1 MCEMDERYIKIVVD
15 KDTRWT
21 TFVYTRAN
29 PNILI
34 SLHNFSMHSK
44 IRVQILISLHNFS
57 MHSKRK
63 GINRIKVV
71 VLLLIK
77 VVILLL
83 IKVVVLLLNNICM
96 YIFFSVENF

>member
-44 IRVQILISLHNFS
+44 R
-57 MHSKRK
+57 KR
-63 GINRIKVV
+63 INRIKVV

>member
-1 MCEMDERYIKIVVD
+1 MDERYIKIVVD

-44 IRVQILISLHNFS
+44 
-57 MHSKRK
+57 RK

-83 IKVVVLLLNNICM
+83 IKIVVLLLNNICM